1 MCDMKLLNSIA
12 LLNYIRKMVYQTTK
26 MCVCLCERE
35 RVELERKK
43 QEWRGEEE
51 EANLFLLL
59 HSLSATELGT
69 KTSVRK
75 PSIRAS

>member
-1 MCDMKLLNSIA
+1 
-12 LLNYIRKMVYQTTK
+12 MVYQTTK

-59 HSLSATELGT
+59 RSLLETELDT
-69 KTSVRK
+69 KRSVGK
-75 PSIRAS
+75 PSLRAL